1 MVPLEVTETELAF
14 DLHLVVMLAHL
25 MFLIIK
31 PLLIVKEASEGKVA
45 QMWYLDHMSRPKPS
59 PLAVTPH
66 KYACSAQKPL
76 KPR

>member
-31 PLLIVKEASEGKVA
+31 PLLIVKEASEAKVA
-45 QMWYLDHMSRPKPS
+45 QMLYLDHMGRPKCS
-59 PLAVTPH
+59 PLAVTLH
-66 KYACSAQKPL
+66 KHACSAQKPL